1 MIQKIKSVPK
11 DQYSHAYFL
20 ISNDDISI
28 DEFTNLINKHVLL
41 SNIDND
47 RIMRL
52 YQNDVH
58 FLVNLFELQKR
69 DNSLTNLF
77 NVLYTAWVFEV
88 SLTRTKK
95 GMERQL
101 QAFVNQVQ
109 NLQGFGQQIY
119 QEQKEQEKNKQ
130 NVIGGI
136 NYE

>member
-11 DQYSHAYFL
+11 DQFSHAYYL
-20 ISNDDISI
+20 ISNDDITT

-77 NVLYTAWVFEV
+77 NVIYTAWVFEV

-109 NLQGFGQQIY
+109 NVSGFGQQIY

-130 NVIGGI
+130 NIVGGI

>member
-1 MIQKIKSVPK
+1 MILKSIPK
-11 DQYSHAYFL
+11 DQFSHAYYL

-77 NVLYTAWVFEV
+77 NVLYTSWVFEV

-109 NLQGFGQQIY
+109 NLQGFGHQIY

-130 NVIGGI
+130 NIIGGI

>member
-11 DQYSHAYFL
+11 DQFSHAYYL
-20 ISNDDISI
+20 ISNDDITT
-28 DEFTNLINKHVLL
+28 DEFVNLINKHVLL

-77 NVLYTAWVFEV
+77 NVIYTAWVFEV

-109 NLQGFGQQIY
+109 NVSGFGQQIY
-119 QEQKEQEKNKQ
+119 QEKEQEKKQ
-130 NVIGGI
+130 NIIGGI